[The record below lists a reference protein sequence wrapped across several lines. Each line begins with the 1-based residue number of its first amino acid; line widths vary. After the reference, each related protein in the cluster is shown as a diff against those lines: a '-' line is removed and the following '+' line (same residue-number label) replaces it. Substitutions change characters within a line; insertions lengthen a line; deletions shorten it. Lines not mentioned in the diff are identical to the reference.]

1 MRAVKTVLRSVRDV
15 GLLTGGALRYALSGA
30 HGSAAYHAMIRLFC
44 QTGGMSN
51 DVMSRC
57 VALVAGRSRLPEPT
71 GSLGVNS
78 STDAARVATRLKED
92 GFFVF
97 EERLP
102 QEVCDRLMRFATT
115 QPALVR
121 PMTLA
126 PSAPRRTAVYE
137 EQRPLAV
144 RYDFNAAD
152 VLDVVDVQTLMSDPT
167 LLSVAQNYLGT
178 TPLADVVSMW
188 WHTAASDRPDE
199 EAAQYF
205 HFDMDRIKWLKF
217 FVYLTDVGPDSG
229 AHCFVRGSHRAG
241 GIPPAL
247 LAKGYARLTDEEVL
261 RHFRPDDIVEFR
273 GLRGTVIAED
283 TRGLHKGLHVRRGH
297 RLMLQIQFSNSLFG
311 GSYSRVSFRSYCPVL
326 RSMVAAYPR
335 IYKNYVAV

>member
-1 MRAVKTVLRSVRDV
+1 MHAAKTVLRPLRDLA
-15 GLLTGGALRYALSGA
+15 LLGGGALRYALAGA
-30 HGSAAYHAMIRLFC
+30 HGSSAYHAMIRLFC
-44 QTGGMSN
+44 QTGGVSN
-51 DVMSRC
+51 DLMSRC
-57 VALVAGRSRLPEPT
+57 VSMVAGRSRLPEPR
-71 GSLGVNS
+71 GGLGVN
-78 STDAARVATRLKED
+78 TAADATRIAARLRED

-97 EERLP
+97 EQRLSE
-102 QEVCDRLMRFATT
+102 QVCDRLTQFATT

-121 PMTLA
+121 PMTHA
-126 PSAPRRTAVYE
+126 PSTPKRTAVYD

-144 RYDFNAAD
+144 RYDFDASD
-152 VLDVVDVQTLMSDPT
+152 VLDLVDVQTLMTDPT
-167 LLSVAQNYLGT
+167 VLSVAQNYLGT

-188 WHTAASDRPDE
+188 WHTAASDQPDE
-199 EAAQYF
+199 EAAQFF

-229 AHCFVRGSHRAG
+229 AHCFVRGSHRTK
-241 GIPPAL
+241 GIPSAL

-261 RHFRPDDIVEFR
+261 RHFRPEDIVEFH
-273 GLRGTVIAED
+273 GKRGTVIAED

-297 RLMLQIQFSNSLFG
+297 RLMLQLQFSNSLFG
-311 GSYSRVSFRSYCPVL
+311 GSYSRATFRSYSPEL